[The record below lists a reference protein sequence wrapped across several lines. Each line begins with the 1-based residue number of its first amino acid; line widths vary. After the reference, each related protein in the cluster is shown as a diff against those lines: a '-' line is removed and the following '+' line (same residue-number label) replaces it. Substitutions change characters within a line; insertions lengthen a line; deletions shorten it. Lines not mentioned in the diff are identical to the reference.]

1 MAETPGVPPIL
12 RELATRAAVASRL
25 RSVSED
31 RLLQSILEAAVTLF
45 RAGAGSMALVM
56 TSPDRL
62 EFVAAAGPG
71 TGDIA
76 GRSIGI
82 GEGLAGYVVQTG
94 EAIAIADPGAD
105 PRFGR
110 SIAERTGVM
119 PKSLMAV
126 PLRAVDS
133 VVGVLEILDA
143 RDGTFTGDD
152 IAMASIF
159 ARQAAI
165 AIESTRIEREFPV
178 LLAKVL
184 EAYDLDAEAGLGDDL
199 QLLSSRT
206 DDDFW
211 VLVDEIAALGDASPA
226 FRSFLKDL
234 LPLARTHMRDATWGR
249 ARG

>member
-1 MAETPGVPPIL
+1 MAETSELPPIL
-12 RELATRAAVASRL
+12 HELARRAAVASRL

-31 RLLQSILEAAVTLF
+31 RLLESILEAAVMLF

-56 TSPDRL
+56 TNPDRL
-62 EFVAAAGPG
+62 EFVAAAGPE
-71 TGDIA
+71 TGDVV

-82 GEGLAGYVVQTG
+82 GEGIAGYVVQTG
-94 EAIAIADPGAD
+94 EAIAIADPTAD

-110 SIAERTGVM
+110 SVAEQTGVM
-119 PKSLMAV
+119 PDSLMAV

-143 RDGTFTGDD
+143 RDGSFTTED

-165 AIESTRIEREFPV
+165 AIESTRIEREFP
-178 LLAKVL
+178 LLLGKVL
-184 EAYDLDAEAGLGDDL
+184 EAYDVHAGTELADDL
-199 QLLSSRT
+199 RRLESRT

-234 LPLARTHMRDATWGR
+234 LPLARTHMRDATWSR

>member
-1 MAETPGVPPIL
+1 MAEQPEVPQIL

-31 RLLQSILEAAVTLF
+31 RLLKSILEAAVTLF

-56 TSPDRL
+56 TNPDRL
-62 EFVAAAGPG
+62 EFVAAAGPH
-71 TGDIA
+71 TGDVI

-82 GEGLAGYVVQTG
+82 GEGIAGYVVQTG
-94 EAIAIADPGAD
+94 EAIAIADPSTD

-110 SIAERTGVM
+110 SVADQTGVM
-119 PKSLMAV
+119 PMSLMAV

-143 RDGTFTGDD
+143 RNGSFTTDD

-165 AIESTRIEREFPV
+165 AIESTRVEREFPL

-184 EAYDLDAEAGLGDDL
+184 EAYDIDAGAELADDL
-199 QLLSSRT
+199 QRLESRT

-211 VLVDEIAALGDASPA
+211 VLVDEIAALGDASPS
-226 FRSFLKDL
+226 FRAFLKDL

-249 ARG
+249 GRA

>member
-1 MAETPGVPPIL
+1 MAEQPEVPPIL

-31 RLLQSILEAAVTLF
+31 RLLKSILEAAVTLF

-56 TSPDRL
+56 TNPDRL
-62 EFVAAAGPG
+62 EFVAAAGPH
-71 TGDIA
+71 TGDVI

-82 GEGLAGYVVQTG
+82 GEGIAGYVVQTG
-94 EAIAIADPGAD
+94 EAIAIADPSTD

-110 SIAERTGVM
+110 SVADQTGVM
-119 PKSLMAV
+119 PTSLMAV

-143 RDGTFTGDD
+143 RDGTFSSDD

-165 AIESTRIEREFPV
+165 AIESTRIEREFP
-178 LLAKVL
+178 LLLGKVL
-184 EAYDLDAEAGLGDDL
+184 EAYDVHAGTELADDL
-199 QLLSSRT
+199 RRLESRT

-211 VLVDEIAALGDASPA
+211 VLVDEIAALGDASPS
-226 FRSFLKDL
+226 FRAFLKDL

>member
-1 MAETPGVPPIL
+1 MAERAEPPPIL
-12 RELATRAAVASRL
+12 RELARRAAVASHL

-31 RLLQSILEAAVTLF
+31 HLLQSILEAAVALF

-56 TSPDRL
+56 TNPDRL
-62 EFVAAAGPG
+62 EFVVAAGPE
-71 TGDIA
+71 TGNIV
-76 GRSIGI
+76 GRSVGI

-94 EAIAIADPGAD
+94 EAIAIKDPGAD

-110 SIAERTGVM
+110 SVAEKTGVM

-143 RDGTFTGDD
+143 HDGSFGPDD

-165 AIESTRIEREFPV
+165 AIESTRVEREFPV
-178 LLAKVL
+178 LLGKVL
-184 EAYDLDAEAGLGDDL
+184 EAYELDLEPALREDLEA
-199 QLLSSRT
+199 LSGKT

-226 FRSFLKDL
+226 FRSFLRDL
-234 LPLARTHMRDATWGR
+234 LPLARLHMRDTTWGR

>member
-1 MAETPGVPPIL
+1 MAEDTTTPPIL
-12 RELATRAAVASRL
+12 RELAIRASVASRL
-25 RSVSED
+25 RSGSED
-31 RLLQSILEAAVTLF
+31 RLLESILEAAVAIF

-56 TSPDRL
+56 QNPDRL
-62 EFVAAAGPG
+62 EFVCAAGPE
-71 TGDIA
+71 TGDIV

-110 SIAERTGVM
+110 SVAEQTGVV

-133 VVGVLEILDA
+133 VVGVLEILDS
-143 RDGTFTGDD
+143 RTGSFTTDD
-152 IAMASIF
+152 IATASIF

-165 AIESTRIEREFPV
+165 AIESTRVEREFPL
-178 LLAKVL
+178 LLARV
-184 EAYDLDAEAGLGDDL
+184 LDAYGLHEDLHEQLHALDD
-199 QLLSSRT
+199 RN

-211 VLVDEIAALGDASPA
+211 LLVDEIAALGDASPG

-234 LPLARTHMRDATWGR
+234 LPLARRHMRDATWGR
-249 ARG
+249 VRP

>member
-1 MAETPGVPPIL
+1 MAERPEVPPIL

-31 RLLQSILEAAVTLF
+31 RLLKSILEAAVTLF

-56 TSPDRL
+56 TNPDRL
-62 EFVAAAGPG
+62 EFVAAAGPH
-71 TGDIA
+71 TGDVI

-82 GEGLAGYVVQTG
+82 GEGIAGYAVQTG
-94 EAIAIADPGAD
+94 EAIAIADPSTD

-110 SIAERTGVM
+110 SVADQTGVM
-119 PKSLMAV
+119 PMSLMAV

-143 RDGTFTGDD
+143 RNGSFTTDD

-165 AIESTRIEREFPV
+165 AIESTRVEREFPL

-184 EAYDLDAEAGLGDDL
+184 EAYDIDAGAELADDL
-199 QLLSSRT
+199 QRLESRT

-211 VLVDEIAALGDASPA
+211 VLVDEIAALGDASPS
-226 FRSFLKDL
+226 FRAFLKDL

-249 ARG
+249 GRA

>member
-1 MAETPGVPPIL
+1 MSDGAGPPPVL
-12 RELATRAAVASRL
+12 RDLAIRAAVASRM

-31 RLLQSILEAAVTLF
+31 HLLQSILEAAVALF

-56 TSPDRL
+56 TGPERL
-62 EFVAAAGPG
+62 EFVVAAGPH
-71 TGDIA
+71 TGDIV
-76 GRSIGI
+76 GKSIGI

-94 EAIAIADPGAD
+94 EAIAIADPAAD
-105 PRFGR
+105 PRFDR
-110 SIAERTGVM
+110 SLAERSGVM
-119 PKSLMAV
+119 PKSLLAV

-143 RDGTFTGDD
+143 HDGSFSTDD

-165 AIESTRIEREFPV
+165 AIESTRVEREFPV
-178 LLAKVL
+178 LLGKVL
-184 EAYDLDAEAGLGDDL
+184 EAYGVETDPALDAALESLAT
-199 QLLSSRT
+199 RT

-234 LPLARTHMRDATWGR
+234 LPLARMHMRDATWGR
-249 ARG
+249 ARA

>member
-1 MAETPGVPPIL
+1 MAETPELPPIL
-12 RELATRAAVASRL
+12 HELARRAAVASRL

-31 RLLQSILEAAVTLF
+31 RLLHSILEAAVTLF
-45 RAGAGSMALVM
+45 HAGAGSMALVM
-56 TSPDRL
+56 TNPDRL
-62 EFVAAAGPG
+62 EFVVGAGPE
-71 TGDIA
+71 TGDVV

-82 GEGLAGYVVQTG
+82 GEGIAGYVVQTG
-94 EAIAIADPGAD
+94 EAIAIADPSAD
-105 PRFGR
+105 PRFVR
-110 SIAERTGVM
+110 TVAEQTGVI

-143 RDGTFTGDD
+143 RDGSFSAED

-165 AIESTRIEREFPV
+165 AIESTRIEREFP
-178 LLAKVL
+178 LLLGKVL
-184 EAYDLDAEAGLGDDL
+184 EAYDVHAGTELADDL
-199 QLLSSRT
+199 QRLESRT

-211 VLVDEIAALGDASPA
+211 VLVDEIAALGDASPS

-234 LPLARTHMRDATWGR
+234 LPLARTHMRDVAWGKGR
-249 ARG
+249 I

>member
-1 MAETPGVPPIL
+1 MADGHDAPPIL

-25 RSVSED
+25 KSVSED
-31 RLLQSILEAAVTLF
+31 RLLQSILEAAVALF

-56 TSPDRL
+56 TNPDRL
-62 EFVAAAGPG
+62 EFVAAAGPE
-71 TGDIA
+71 TGDVV

-94 EAIAIADPGAD
+94 EAIAIKDPGAD

-110 SIAERTGVM
+110 SVAEKTGVM

-133 VVGVLEILDA
+133 VVGVLEVLDA
-143 RDGTFTGDD
+143 HDGSFGTDD

-184 EAYDLDAEAGLGDDL
+184 ESYGLDVDPQLGADLRALE
-199 QLLSSRT
+199 SRT

-211 VLVDEIAALGDASPA
+211 VLVDEIAVLGDASSS

-249 ARG
+249 ARA

>member
-1 MAETPGVPPIL
+1 MSNGTGPPPIL
-12 RELATRAAVASRL
+12 RELAIRAAVASRL

-31 RLLQSILEAAVTLF
+31 HLLESILEAAVALF

-56 TSPDRL
+56 RNPDRL
-62 EFVAAAGPG
+62 EFVVSAGPH
-71 TGDIA
+71 TGDIV
-76 GRSIGI
+76 GKSIGI

-110 SIAERTGVM
+110 SVAERTGVM
-119 PKSLMAV
+119 PKSLLAV
-126 PLRAVDS
+126 PLRALDS

-143 RDGTFTGDD
+143 HDGSFGPDD
-152 IAMASIF
+152 IALASIF

-165 AIESTRIEREFPV
+165 AIESTRVEREFPV
-178 LLAKVL
+178 LLGKVL
-184 EAYDLDAEAGLGDDL
+184 EAYGLDLEPELRDDL
-199 QLLSSRT
+199 KSLSART

-234 LPLARTHMRDATWGR
+234 LPLARVHMRDATWGR

>member
-1 MAETPGVPPIL
+1 MADAADTSPLL
-12 RELATRAAVASRL
+12 RELAIRAAVASRL

-31 RLLQSILEAAVTLF
+31 RLLQSILEAAVALF

-56 TSPDRL
+56 TNPDRL
-62 EFVAAAGPG
+62 EFVAAAGPE
-71 TGDIA
+71 TGDIV
-76 GRSIGI
+76 GRSVGI

-94 EAIAIADPGAD
+94 EAIAIKDPGAD

-110 SIAERTGVM
+110 SVAEKTGIM

-143 RDGTFTGDD
+143 HDGSFGPDD
-152 IAMASIF
+152 IALASIF

-165 AIESTRIEREFPV
+165 AIESTRVEREFPV
-178 LLAKVL
+178 LLGKVL
-184 EAYDLDAEAGLGDDL
+184 EAYGLEGDADLASNLAS
-199 QLLSSRT
+199 LSART

-211 VLVDEIAALGDASPA
+211 VLVDEIAALGEASPA

-234 LPLARTHMRDATWGR
+234 LPLARQHMRDATWGR
-249 ARG
+249 ARA

>member
-1 MAETPGVPPIL
+1 MAETSELPPIL
-12 RELATRAAVASRL
+12 HELARRAAIASRL
-25 RSVSED
+25 RSVSEE
-31 RLLQSILEAAVTLF
+31 RLLESILEAAVALF

-56 TSPDRL
+56 TNPDRL
-62 EFVAAAGPG
+62 EFVAAAGPE
-71 TGDIA
+71 TGDVV

-82 GEGLAGYVVQTG
+82 GEGIAGYVVQTG
-94 EAIAIADPGAD
+94 EAIAIADPSAD

-110 SIAERTGVM
+110 TVAEQTGVM
-119 PKSLMAV
+119 PDSLMAV

-143 RDGTFTGDD
+143 RKGSFGTED

-165 AIESTRIEREFPV
+165 AIESTRIEREFP
-178 LLAKVL
+178 LLLGKVL
-184 EAYDLDAEAGLGDDL
+184 EAYDMHAETELADDL
-199 QLLSSRT
+199 RRLESRT

-211 VLVDEIAALGDASPA
+211 ALVDEIAALGDASPA

-234 LPLARTHMRDATWGR
+234 LPLARRHMRDATWGR
-249 ARG
+249 ARA

>member
-1 MAETPGVPPIL
+1 MADGHDAPPIL

-31 RLLQSILEAAVTLF
+31 RLLQSILEAAVALF

-56 TSPDRL
+56 SNPDRL
-62 EFVAAAGPG
+62 EFVAAAGPE
-71 TGDIA
+71 TGDVV

-94 EAIAIADPGAD
+94 EAIAIADPTAD

-110 SIAERTGVM
+110 SLAEQTGVM
-119 PKSLMAV
+119 PKSLLAV

-143 RDGTFTGDD
+143 HDGSFGADD
-152 IAMASIF
+152 MALASIF

-165 AIESTRIEREFPV
+165 AIESTRVEREFPI
-178 LLAKVL
+178 LLVKVL
-184 EAYDLDAEAGLGDDL
+184 EAYGLEADRDLAQQVSGLEA
-199 QLLSSRT
+199 RT

-211 VLVDEIAALGDASPA
+211 VLVDEIAALADASPA

-234 LPLARTHMRDATWGR
+234 LPLARRHMRDATWGR
-249 ARG
+249 GRA

>member
-1 MAETPGVPPIL
+1 MAEQPEVPPIL

-31 RLLQSILEAAVTLF
+31 RLLKSILEAAVTLF

-56 TSPDRL
+56 TNPDRL
-62 EFVAAAGPG
+62 EFVAAAGPH
-71 TGDIA
+71 TGDVI

-82 GEGLAGYVVQTG
+82 GEGIAGYVVQTG
-94 EAIAIADPGAD
+94 EAIAIADPSTD

-110 SIAERTGVM
+110 SVADQTGVM
-119 PKSLMAV
+119 PTSLMAV

-143 RDGTFTGDD
+143 RDGTFSSDD

-165 AIESTRIEREFPV
+165 AIESTRIEREFP
-178 LLAKVL
+178 LLLGKVL
-184 EAYDLDAEAGLGDDL
+184 EAYDVHAGTELADDL
-199 QLLSSRT
+199 RRLESRT

-211 VLVDEIAALGDASPA
+211 VLVDEIAALGDASPS
-226 FRSFLKDL
+226 FRAFLKDL

-249 ARG
+249 GRA

>member
-1 MAETPGVPPIL
+1 MANGADLPLVL

-31 RLLQSILEAAVTLF
+31 RLLETILESAVAIF

-56 TSPDRL
+56 HNPDRL
-62 EFVAAAGPG
+62 QFVCAAGPE
-71 TGDIA
+71 TGDIV

-110 SIAERTGVM
+110 SVAEQTGVL

-133 VVGVLEILDA
+133 VVGVLEILDS
-143 RDGTFTGDD
+143 RSGSFSTED
-152 IAMASIF
+152 IATASIF

-165 AIESTRIEREFPV
+165 AIESTRVEREFPL

-184 EAYDLDAEAGLGDDL
+184 EAYGLEEDQDLHKGLHALDDR
-199 QLLSSRT
+199 S

-234 LPLARTHMRDATWGR
+234 LPLARRHMRDATWGR
-249 ARG
+249 ARA

>member
-1 MAETPGVPPIL
+1 MAEQPEVPPIL

-31 RLLQSILEAAVTLF
+31 RLLKSILEAAVTLF

-56 TSPDRL
+56 TNPDRL
-62 EFVAAAGPG
+62 EFVAAAGPH
-71 TGDIA
+71 TGDVI

-82 GEGLAGYVVQTG
+82 GEGIAGYVVQTG
-94 EAIAIADPGAD
+94 EAIAIADPSTD

-110 SIAERTGVM
+110 SVADQTGVM
-119 PKSLMAV
+119 PTSLMAV

-143 RDGTFTGDD
+143 RNGSFTTDD

-165 AIESTRIEREFPV
+165 AIESTRVEREFPL

-184 EAYDLDAEAGLGDDL
+184 EAYDIDAGAELADDL
-199 QLLSSRT
+199 QRLESRT

-211 VLVDEIAALGDASPA
+211 VLVDEIAALGDASPS

-249 ARG
+249 GRA

>member
-1 MAETPGVPPIL
+1 MAETPELPPIL
-12 RELATRAAVASRL
+12 HELARRAAVASRL

-31 RLLQSILEAAVTLF
+31 RLLQSIVDAAVALF

-56 TSPDRL
+56 SNPDRL
-62 EFVAAAGPG
+62 EFVVASGPNTG
-71 TGDIA
+71 TIV

-105 PRFGR
+105 PRFDR
-110 SIAERTGVM
+110 AVAEQSGVM

-143 RDGTFTGDD
+143 RDGTFSTDD

-165 AIESTRIEREFPV
+165 AIESTRIEREFP
-178 LLAKVL
+178 LLLGKVL
-184 EAYDLDAEAGLGDDL
+184 EAYDVHAGTELAEDL
-199 QLLSSRT
+199 RRLESRT

-211 VLVDEIAALGDASPA
+211 VLVDEIAALGDASPS
-226 FRSFLKDL
+226 FRAFLKDL
-234 LPLARTHMRDATWGR
+234 LPLARTHMRDTTWGR
-249 ARG
+249 VRG